1 MRRETPRQGEDL
13 GMITWQ
19 ALFGYSLLATVVSSL
34 VWFAFRIAWPRKV
47 EPDQHEMLTSEFER
61 TP

>member
-1 MRRETPRQGEDL
+1 
-13 GMITWQ
+13 MITWQ

-47 EPDQHEMLTSEFER
+47 EIDPLSEPHGDVVNAPR
-61 TP
+61 RSL

>member
-1 MRRETPRQGEDL
+1 
-13 GMITWQ
+13 MITWQ

-47 EPDQHEMLTSEFER
+47 EPDTLAEPHGDVPHVGGR
-61 TP
+61 NG

>member
-1 MRRETPRQGEDL
+1 MNL
-13 GMITWQ
+13 SWQ
-19 ALFGYSLLATVVSSL
+19 ALFGYSLLATVASSF

-61 TP
+61 TR

>member
-1 MRRETPRQGEDL
+1 MNL
-13 GMITWQ
+13 SWQ

-47 EPDQHEMLTSEFER
+47 EPDQHEMLPADWEKRS
-61 TP
+61 

>member
-1 MRRETPRQGEDL
+1 
-13 GMITWQ
+13 MITWQ
-19 ALFGYSLLATVVSSL
+19 ALFGYSLLISIPVGCV
-34 VWFAFRIAWPRKV
+34 AFVLRGMFPRKV

>member
-1 MRRETPRQGEDL
+1 MNL
-13 GMITWQ
+13 SWQ
-19 ALFGYSLLATVVSSL
+19 ALFGYSLLATVGFGI
-34 VWFAFRIAWPRKV
+34 VWFIAWFFWPRKV

>member
-1 MRRETPRQGEDL
+1 MNL
-13 GMITWQ
+13 SWQ

-47 EPDQHEMLTSEFER
+47 VPDQHEMLTSEFER